1 MSISPDNV
9 HETLA
14 RHILVDGFDFV
25 IDLDKSSGSRF
36 HDARTGQDILDFFSC
51 FASMPVGW
59 NHPDVVARQSEF
71 GRIALN
77 NVANSDIYTAEMA
90 EAIETIGRITKPSYL
105 PNMFFIAGGA
115 LAVENCLKSAMD
127 WKSHQREQKG
137 IDSNGKFDW
146 RKDQESSAK
155 ITIGHFNEAFHGRS
169 GYTLSLTNT
178 DPTKTERFTKFDWPR
193 FDNPTIK
200 FPIDQPENHRLDV
213 LEQNILDSI
222 RTHASANPDTMAAI
236 IIEPIQGEGGDNHFR
251 PSFMHGLRKIC
262 DEVEALLILD
272 EVQTGVGLTGK
283 MWAHEHAGIE
293 PDMIAFGKKMQVG
306 GMMASKKMQ
315 EFDDNVFDTSSRINS
330 TFGGNLIDMF
340 RAATYL
346 EIMERED
353 LVTNAA
359 RVGSH
364 LKSGLQELADRHSGI
379 SNVRAAGLFQAFT
392 MSNKEMRDDFRRRA
406 LDVGVLTLASGSDSI
421 RLRPPLNLSQEEADQ
436 ALGVFEDVITA
447 QERISVA

>member
-1 MSISPDNV
+1 
-9 HETLA
+9 
-14 RHILVDGFDFV
+14 
-25 IDLDKSSGSRF
+25 
-36 HDARTGQDILDFFSC
+36 
-51 FASMPVGW
+51 
-59 NHPDVVARQSEF
+59 
-71 GRIALN
+71 
-77 NVANSDIYTAEMA
+77 
-90 EAIETIGRITKPSYL
+90 
-105 PNMFFIAGGA
+105 
-115 LAVENCLKSAMD
+115 
-127 WKSHQREQKG
+127 
-137 IDSNGKFDW
+137 
-146 RKDQESSAK
+146 
-155 ITIGHFNEAFHGRS
+155 
-169 GYTLSLTNT
+169 
-178 DPTKTERFTKFDWPR
+178 
-193 FDNPTIK
+193 
-200 FPIDQPENHRLDV
+200 
-213 LEQNILDSI
+213 
-222 RTHASANPDTMAAI
+222 
-236 IIEPIQGEGGDNHFR
+236 
-251 PSFMHGLRKIC
+251 
-262 DEVEALLILD
+262 
-272 EVQTGVGLTGK
+272 
-283 MWAHEHAGIE
+283 
-293 PDMIAFGKKMQVG
+293 
-306 GMMASKKMQ
+306 MMASKKMQ